1 MLVRQSTWSE
11 GYVGADSLG
20 DSLGAVELEAALLD
34 VCLLV
39 ASDAAAAVDWCSK
52 PILTYADV
60 C

>member
-1 MLVRQSTWSE
+1 MGGDGR
-11 GYVGADSLG
+11 G
-20 DSLGAVELEAALLD
+20 DSLGAVELEAAMLD